1 MSRRDDAHTPPEHG
15 PPRAAQRAPSLV
27 VVHTGDGKGKTTAAM
42 GTVLRARGHG
52 WPVSVVQF
60 MKSGR
65 WRVGEEKAAR
75 ELGVDWWTIG
85 DGFSWDSKNL
95 PRSAGVAAEAWQ
107 AASRIIEANAHRLVV
122 LDEITY
128 PMNWGWIDTTA
139 VVEAIAGRPERVSI
153 VATGRDAPA
162 ELIAIADTVSEVAN
176 VRHVFDRGV
185 KALRG
190 IDF

>member
-15 PPRAAQRAPSLV
+15 PPRVAQRAPSLV

-85 DGFSWDSKNL
+85 DGFSWDSENL

-128 PMNWGWIDTTA
+128 PMNWGWIDTAA

>member
-1 MSRRDDAHTPPEHG
+1 MTRDDGTDRPPQHE
-15 PPRAAQRAPSLV
+15 PRRATQRVASLV

-42 GTVLRARGHG
+42 GTLLRARGHG
-52 WPVSVVQF
+52 WPVSVIQF

-65 WRVGEEKAAR
+65 WRTGEEQAAR
-75 ELGVDWWTIG
+75 QLGVDWWTIG
-85 DGFSWDSKNL
+85 DGFSWNSVDL
-95 PRSAGVAAEAWQ
+95 PRSAGIAAEAWR
-107 AASRIIEANAHRLVV
+107 AASQIIAADAHRLVV

-128 PMNWGWIDTTA
+128 PMNWGWIDSSA
-139 VVEAIAGRPERVSI
+139 VAEAIAGRPRRVSV
-153 VATGRDAPA
+153 VATGRDAPT
-162 ELIAIADTVSEVAN
+162 ELLAIADTVSEVAN

>member
-1 MSRRDDAHTPPEHG
+1 MRRTT
-15 PPRAAQRAPSLV
+15 SLV

-42 GTVLRARGHG
+42 GVVLRARGHG

-75 ELGVDWWTIG
+75 DLGVDWWTIG
-85 DGFSWDSKNL
+85 DGFSWESEDLS
-95 PRSAGVAAEAWQ
+95 RSAVVAAEAWR
-107 AASRIIEANAHRLVV
+107 AAKRIVADGAHRLVV

-128 PMNWGWIDTTA
+128 PMNWGWIDSA
-139 VVEAIAGRPERVSI
+139 EVAEAIARRPPLVSV
-153 VATGRDAPA
+153 VATGRNAPE
-162 ELIAIADTVSEVAN
+162 ELVEVADTVSEITS
-176 VRHVFDRGV
+176 VRHAFDEGV